1 MYELKFIFFKQNGS
15 FGFCGKMSTCMWVK
29 TAVVKVK
36 GFWTKNITMFL
47 HSFIGFF
54 NVNLLEMETYDGGR
68 IIVMKLTI

>member
-15 FGFCGKMSTCMWVK
+15 FGFRGKMSTRMWVK

-36 GFWTKNITMFL
+36 GFWTRNITMFL

-54 NVNLLEMETYDGGR
+54 NVILLQMETYDSGR
-68 IIVMKLTI
+68 FIVMKLTI